1 MLEAV
6 LGPRSTGL
14 MPGFCTAGPG
24 AVLFVEAVV
33 FGRAWRSVLAA
44 VQHAVLNF
52 FLIFGTSNHRTVP
65 HSLPMIVS
73 LVHLPAYFINH

>member
-1 MLEAV
+1 
-6 LGPRSTGL
+6 

-44 VQHAVLNF
+44 VQHAVPIF
-52 FLIFGTSNHRTVP
+52 FLFLAPLITAQFHTVYP
-65 HSLPMIVS
+65 
-73 LVHLPAYFINH
+73 